1 MSARTEG
8 SENEENGSLFQDA
21 WIRDVTKM
29 GIGWL
34 IGTIIAILLLIFVGP
49 KVL

>member
-1 MSARTEG
+1 MSTTGDAPNG
-8 SENEENGSLFQDA
+8 ENGSLFGDE

-34 IGTIIAILLLIFVGP
+34 VGTVIAILLLLFVGP
-49 KVL
+49 IVF

>member
-1 MSARTEG
+1 MSTNAEDSG
-8 SENEENGSLFQDA
+8 GEENGSLFEDS
-21 WIRDVTKM
+21 WVRDVTKM

-49 KVL
+49 QVL